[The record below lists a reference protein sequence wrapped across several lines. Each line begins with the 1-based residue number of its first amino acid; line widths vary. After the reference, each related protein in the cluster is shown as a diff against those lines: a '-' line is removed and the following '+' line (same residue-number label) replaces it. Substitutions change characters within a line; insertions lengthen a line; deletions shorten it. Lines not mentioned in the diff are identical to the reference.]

1 MLLNKNTNKENMLQ
15 MMYHLEEKDGILLYG
30 TNAVGKTSIIRSIS
44 ITVIMA
50 QAGLF
55 VPCEKF
61 EYYPYKNIFSRI
73 LGNDNLFKGLSLH
86 LQLKC
91 QS

>member
-1 MLLNKNTNKENMLQ
+1 
-15 MMYHLEEKDGILLYG
+15 MMYHLEKKKMVYCFTGQ
-30 TNAVGKTSIIRSIS
+30 NAVGKTSIIRSIG

-61 EYYPYKNIFSRI
+61 EYYPYKNIFQEYWEMIICLRV
-73 LGNDNLFKGLSLH
+73 FLH